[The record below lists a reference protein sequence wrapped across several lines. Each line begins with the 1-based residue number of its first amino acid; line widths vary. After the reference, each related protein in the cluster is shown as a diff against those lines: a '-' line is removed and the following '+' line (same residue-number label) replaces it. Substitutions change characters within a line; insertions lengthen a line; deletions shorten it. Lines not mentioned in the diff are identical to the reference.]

1 MLRTKRV
8 SKSPYA
14 RPGRAQAAA
23 KKAKISN
30 TTTRRIQVTP
40 APTVPV
46 VSTQHDIQENH
57 TPASTAPAPSTQT
70 PVLTAPAPSAQTSAL
85 TAPALSTQTPE
96 MTAPATSI
104 MAASDPSVF
113 SAVAKVQEAGPPHRL
128 LSLPSSSGILEP
140 FEQEV
145 EQLLRAS
152 VSHNTQEI
160 YQKGLDSFSQFRKLF
175 NLKELWPPPIDQL
188 INYIAYLSSKGTTY
202 TTAKTYLAGLSFT
215 IKLGNFPDPCQF
227 FIVKKMLHGFKQ
239 LKHRKD
245 SRSPIT
251 FPLLVKIIDSL
262 QHVCRNYYE
271 KLLFSSAYGLA
282 FFALLR
288 VGEITST
295 KANPP
300 SSPLSIQNVS
310 ISQSSILITL
320 GKTKTDQHGKGTT
333 MQINSTKQN
342 QVLFHNIQAYMTHRP
357 SQTQTSQF
365 LCHMDGSPMT
375 YYQFNQV
382 LKKVLS
388 FLKLDTSTFKSHS
401 FRIGAATSLYM
412 QGTPEQ
418 EIKTM
423 GRWKSNAFKSYVR
436 PNAVVL

>member
-1 MLRTKRV
+1 MLRAKRTT
-8 SKSPYA
+8 KSPYA
-14 RPGRAQAAA
+14 RPGRAPAAT
-23 KKAKISN
+23 KKAKASRPTSTVTQPN
-30 TTTRRIQVTP
+30 QVTTATSTVTQPNQVTP
-40 APTVPV
+40 DAIP
-46 VSTQHDIQENH
+46 
-57 TPASTAPAPSTQT
+57 
-70 PVLTAPAPSAQTSAL
+70 
-85 TAPALSTQTPE
+85 PALSNQPT
-96 MTAPATSI
+96 TSSGI
-104 MAASDPSVF
+104 DIPDPLEFEASPTMLSP
-113 SAVAKVQEAGPPHRL
+113 VAKVQEAGPPCRL

-145 EQLLRAS
+145 EQLLSAS

-160 YQKGLDSFSQFRKLF
+160 YQKGLDSFAQFRKKF
-175 NLKELWPPPIDQL
+175 NLTEVWPPPIDQL

-202 TTAKTYLAGLSFT
+202 STAKTYLAGLSFN

-227 FIVKKMLHGFKQ
+227 FIVKKMLNGFKQ

-251 FPLLVKIIDSL
+251 FPLLVKLIDSL

-288 VGEITST
+288 VGEITT
-295 KANPP
+295 TRANTH
-300 SSPLSIQNVS
+300 SSPLSIENVS
-310 ISQSSILITL
+310 ISQSSIQITL

-333 MQINSTKQN
+333 MHINSTKHN
-342 QVLFHNIQAYMTHRP
+342 QVLFHNILEYATHRP

-365 LCHMDGSPMT
+365 LCHMDGSPLT
-375 YYQFNQV
+375 YYQFNQI
-382 LKKVLS
+382 LKKALS
-388 FLKLDTSTFKSHS
+388 FLKLDISTFKSHS

-436 PNAVVL
+436 PNTVVL